1 LIEESTRRG
10 DWKAAENLAGQ
21 LPRLTLPSEPEE
33 LCHYLHR
40 LRETIVIARSARAHM
55 LASLH
60 RINAA
65 AGFCRLLGAPA
76 EERQNFVD
84 SAEVYR
90 PAKA

>member
-1 LIEESTRRG
+1 
-10 DWKAAENLAGQ
+10 
-21 LPRLTLPSEPEE
+21 
-33 LCHYLHR
+33 
-40 LRETIVIARSARAHM
+40 M

-65 AGFCRLLGAPA
+65 AGFCRLLGDPA
-76 EERQNFVD
+76 EQRHNFVD